1 MAISQFRIDLSRH
14 LIMCKP
20 TFMCVNQ
27 LAHRYCVVYNTHIRD
42 RGRVSLFT
50 YSANLLRAGSDMT
63 RRTYKINEV
72 AQALG
77 LGRTTI
83 HKLIRQGELQ
93 KIKLGRSTL
102 ISAESVD
109 ALLQRNAV

>member
-1 MAISQFRIDLSRH
+1 ML
-14 LIMCKP
+14 
-20 TFMCVNQ
+20 
-27 LAHRYCVVYNTHIRD
+27 
-42 RGRVSLFT
+42 
-50 YSANLLRAGSDMT
+50 